1 MAETVRAATG
11 EAVAEPGR
19 VREGLRAYGLIAA
32 MWVRSTMAYRASF
45 ALTTFTNFA
54 VTGLDFVAILLMF
67 SRVDAL
73 GGFSLAE
80 IAFLYGLSS
89 LAFGLADMLIGSIER
104 LGRRV
109 RDGTLDTLL
118 VRPAPVLAQVAADRF
133 ALRRL
138 GRVTQGLLVLGFA
151 LSSLDIDWTP
161 LKLLLMPGMVLSGG
175 AIFCAVFIAGAA
187 FQFVAQDASE
197 VSERVHV
204 RRGDAVAVPAGGVR
218 AGTGARG
225 DLRAAAG
232 LRQLAARVLCAGA
245 AVSAGPA
252 RVGGVHVAAGGGGLL
267 CAGRAGVAGGASF
280 VPEYRELTELDGV
293 ERGFIE
299 LDGVEKVFDVR
310 KKTGFMKRERRQVR
324 AVDSISFRV
333 ERGEMVGYIGPNGA
347 GKSTT
352 IKMLT
357 GILTPSAGRLRVAGI
372 DPSRE
377 RTRLA
382 HRIGVVFGQRTTLW
396 WDLPLVDSYR
406 LMHRMYR
413 IPDARYR
420 HNLDRLVELLALD
433 DLLDVPVRQ
442 LSLGQRMRGDI
453 AAALLHDPEV
463 LYLDEPTIGLDVVSK
478 SKVREFLREMNAE
491 RGTTVLLTTHD
502 LQDIEQ
508 LCKRVMVI
516 DHGRLM
522 YDGPLAGL
530 HEAGESERTLVVDL
544 ERELPPI
551 DAPAPARV
559 VRVEGPRQWLAF
571 PAAESA
577 APLVARIA
585 AEYPLVDLSVREP
598 DIEAVIAKML
608 HSMGDTPKPPPE
620 RASA

>member
-1 MAETVRAATG
+1 MSG
-11 EAVAEPGR
+11 
-19 VREGLRAYGLIAA
+19 
-32 MWVRSTMAYRASF
+32 
-45 ALTTFTNFA
+45 
-54 VTGLDFVAILLMF
+54 
-67 SRVDAL
+67 VD
-73 GGFSLAE
+73 S
-80 IAFLYGLSS
+80 
-89 LAFGLADMLIGSIER
+89 
-104 LGRRV
+104 
-109 RDGTLDTLL
+109 
-118 VRPAPVLAQVAADRF
+118 
-133 ALRRL
+133 
-138 GRVTQGLLVLGFA
+138 
-151 LSSLDIDWTP
+151 
-161 LKLLLMPGMVLSGG
+161 
-175 AIFCAVFIAGAA
+175 
-187 FQFVAQDASE
+187 
-197 VSERVHV
+197 
-204 RRGDAVAVPAGGVR
+204 
-218 AGTGARG
+218 
-225 DLRAAAG
+225 
-232 LRQLAARVLCAGA
+232 
-245 AVSAGPA
+245 
-252 RVGGVHVAAGGGGLL
+252 
-267 CAGRAGVAGGASF
+267 
-280 VPEYRELTELDGV
+280 
-293 ERGFIE
+293 GFIE

-310 KKTGFMKRERRQVR
+310 RKTGFMKRAVRQVR
-324 AVDSISFRV
+324 AVDAISFRV

-377 RTRLA
+377 RKRLA

-396 WDLPLVDSYR
+396 WDLPLLDSYR

-420 HNLDRLVELLALD
+420 ENLDRLVELLDLGA
-433 DLLDVPVRQ
+433 LLDVPVRQ

-453 AAALLHDPEV
+453 VAALLHDPEV

-478 SKVREFLREMNAE
+478 SKVREFLRELNAE

-516 DHGRLM
+516 DHGCLM

-559 VRVEGPRQWLAF
+559 VRVDGPRQWLAF
-571 PAAESA
+571 PAGESA

-598 DIEAVIAKML
+598 DIEAVIATMY
-608 HSMGDTPKPPPE
+608 GEQAE
-620 RASA
+620 RAIS

>member
-1 MAETVRAATG
+1 M
-11 EAVAEPGR
+11 
-19 VREGLRAYGLIAA
+19 
-32 MWVRSTMAYRASF
+32 
-45 ALTTFTNFA
+45 
-54 VTGLDFVAILLMF
+54 D
-67 SRVDAL
+67 
-73 GGFSLAE
+73 
-80 IAFLYGLSS
+80 
-89 LAFGLADMLIGSIER
+89 
-104 LGRRV
+104 
-109 RDGTLDTLL
+109 
-118 VRPAPVLAQVAADRF
+118 
-133 ALRRL
+133 
-138 GRVTQGLLVLGFA
+138 
-151 LSSLDIDWTP
+151 
-161 LKLLLMPGMVLSGG
+161 
-175 AIFCAVFIAGAA
+175 
-187 FQFVAQDASE
+187 
-197 VSERVHV
+197 
-204 RRGDAVAVPAGGVR
+204 
-218 AGTGARG
+218 
-225 DLRAAAG
+225 
-232 LRQLAARVLCAGA
+232 
-245 AVSAGPA
+245 SA
-252 RVGGVHVAAGGGGLL
+252 
-267 CAGRAGVAGGASF
+267 
-280 VPEYRELTELDGV
+280 
-293 ERGFIE
+293 FIE

-310 KKTGFMKRERRQVR
+310 KKTGFMKRELRQVR

-413 IPDARYR
+413 IPDVRYR
-420 HNLDRLVELLALD
+420 ENLDRLVELLDLG

-516 DHGRLM
+516 DHGRMM

-530 HEAGESERTLVVDL
+530 HEAGESERTLVVDF

-551 DAPAPARV
+551 EAPAPARV
-559 VRVEGPRQWLAF
+559 VRVDGPRQWLAF

-598 DIEAVIAKML
+598 DIEAVIAKMYE
-608 HSMGDTPKPPPE
+608 E
-620 RASA
+620 RATA